1 MPRIY
6 SRCSDPY
13 DYCLKCFPKTEAA
26 ARAIHGHDGDGPD
39 GRGDCFGYD
48 DEHPGYDGEDQLG
61 ARHGRYT
68 VSRSRGG
75 HQRQL
80 EL

>member
-13 DYCLKCFPKTEAA
+13 DYCRECFPKTEVL
-26 ARAIHGHDGDGPD
+26 ARKLHGHDGDGPD

-48 DEHPGYDGEDQLG
+48 EDHPPYDEADYRCHKCGKPLTGEDDENPVLG
-61 ARHGRYT
+61 
-68 VSRSRGG
+68 S
-75 HQRQL
+75 
-80 EL
+80 